1 MINREIVYE
10 RNATGSYMKIPA
22 GMEMGLDEQLML
34 HRKLTGV
41 LPVEKVYVDGG
52 GQYWYNISGKQ
63 SLDTYC
69 RVKSIGMDLIEQLII
84 SICSLMER
92 LEWNLIES
100 NCLMLDP
107 ELIFVNSSS
116 LEFLFTLYPV
126 GNHRIEQEFQ
136 QLMEYLMKKTDHQD
150 VQAVKVV
157 YQIYEQTLVDG
168 YAISDVRSC
177 LIRKSQPEKTE
188 RIASDKTERQK
199 KEEEPVCIPPV
210 AKEKRLFKRGEKKGR
225 REKEKVDI
233 KSSSRIQVNKKETVL
248 RLLRQK
254 FVEWEILQEDS
265 REPKNVIY
273 PDKGEEIEENTQP
286 VIHPTVC
293 LMNVTGQIR
302 GQLLY
307 IGNEGLSD
315 IVLED
320 GTTYIGY
327 GADADICINKE
338 TISQL
343 HARID
348 RSEDGVYIQDLN
360 STNGTYVNEQLLA
373 YKERRKLIGS
383 DVVRFADVGYRFC

>member
-10 RNATGSYMKIPA
+10 RNATGSYMKIPV
-22 GMEMGLDEQLML
+22 GMGMGLDEQLML

-116 LEFLFTLYPV
+116 LEFLFTLYPG

-177 LIRKSQPEKTE
+177 LIRKSRPEKTE

-254 FVEWEILQEDS
+254 FVEWGILQEDS

-373 YKERRKLIGS
+373 YKERRKLTGS